1 MNEQYEYVG
10 KTLTPKI
17 AQELII
23 ELLGGATV
31 QKQEIVIEVDEAH
44 TDRGGQLPTTGVSRP
59 VTHALSKMKQS
70 GLAENPEHGVWVIKP
85 ARIRTLT
92 EFMNGQRNSL
102 LENMYF
108 GVSGMKL
115 TVYKHLLTAD

>member
-31 QKQEIVIEVDEAH
+31 QKQEIVRTVDEAH
-44 TDRGGQLPTTGVSRP
+44 TERGGQLPTSGASRP

-70 GLAENPEHGVWVIKP
+70 GFAENPEHGV
-85 ARIRTLT
+85 
-92 EFMNGQRNSL
+92 
-102 LENMYF
+102 
-108 GVSGMKL
+108 
-115 TVYKHLLTAD
+115 